1 MSHDE
6 PLNRLQVF
14 QTPSKICA
22 GNVDCQHLSTTS
34 VCRKIIFPRLFL
46 GIETP
51 ENFET
56 ETAPSFLDS
65 LHLEEAGRWSAA
77 AHELL
82 MQNGIEA
89 GRLGQAIF
97 NALKFGRA
105 SCLLCKQVYCPSV
118 LFHLFDELKE
128 TPCWD
133 LCCTRG
139 L

>member
-14 QTPSKICA
+14 QTPFKICA

-65 LHLEEAGRWSAA
+65 LHLEEAESNTFESDAA
-77 AHELL
+77 CKCFAKFV
-82 MQNGIEA
+82 MQPGFTDNMPVMPNPPAAVDVG
-89 GRLGQAIF
+89 AIVTEVVRQ
-97 NALKFGRA
+97 LR
-105 SCLLCKQVYCPSV
+105 S
-118 LFHLFDELKE
+118 
-128 TPCWD
+128 
-133 LCCTRG
+133 
-139 L
+139 